1 MFSFYHRDYNRLYTN
16 FVELSRQ
23 NIFYERFNLKD
34 KLETRIMLIFLHL
47 SIILIVLKNKFDD
60 KNKEQKIYDNVF
72 QNIEYHFRELGHGD
86 VSVNS
91 KMKQLNRIF
100 YDILLKIG
108 NFENKKFKPQQSI
121 LNKYFKEYAIKE
133 LNTLEMS
140 VYVESFYNFCFDLDI
155 KDIISGNIN
164 FKYYGSTKT

>member
-1 MFSFYHRDYNRLYTN
+1 MFSFYHKDYNKLYTN

-23 NIFYERFNLKD
+23 NFFYQKFNLKD
-34 KLETRIMLIFLHL
+34 RLETRVMLIFLHL
-47 SIILIVLKNKFDD
+47 SIVLIVLKNKFGD
-60 KNKEQKIYDNVF
+60 KDKEQKIYDNVF

-86 VSVNS
+86 VSVNN

-108 NFENKKFKPQQSI
+108 AIENKKFKAQQSI
-121 LNKYFKEYAIKE
+121 MNKYFKEHTTNE
-133 LNTLEMS
+133 LNSLEMCI
-140 VYVESFYNFCFDLDI
+140 YAESFYNFCFDLDI

-164 FKYYGSTKT
+164 FKYYGSTKA

>member
-1 MFSFYHRDYNRLYTN
+1 MFSFYHKDYNKLYTN

-23 NIFYERFNLKD
+23 NFFYQKFNLKD
-34 KLETRIMLIFLHL
+34 RLETRVMLIFLHL
-47 SIILIVLKNKFDD
+47 SIVLIVLKNKFGD
-60 KNKEQKIYDNVF
+60 KDKEQKIYDNVF

-86 VSVNS
+86 VSVNN

-108 NFENKKFKPQQSI
+108 AFENKKFKAQQSI
-121 LNKYFKEYAIKE
+121 MNKYFKEHATNE
-133 LNTLEMS
+133 LNSLEMCI
-140 VYVESFYNFCFDLDI
+140 YAESFYNFCFDLDI